1 MRRDINTIYIYICSR
16 ECHNVTQY
24 KEVGVNVTECNPTSE
39 TVCVSKIRYVPE
51 EYLYDECTT
60 TTEEVCKTNFVRI
73 EISAI
78 LLS

>member
-1 MRRDINTIYIYICSR
+1 M
-16 ECHNVTQY
+16 TQY
-24 KEVGVNVTECNPTSE
+24 EKVGVNITECNPTSE

-60 TTEEVCKTNFVRI
+60 TTEEVRKTNFVRI
-73 EISAI
+73 EVSAI